1 MGHPCQFPETMI
13 ERIVKAHSNEGDMIL
28 DPFLG
33 SGTTCV
39 VAERLLRDSIGIEQ
53 KTEYVEMAHKRMKKN
68 GFYQE
73 D

>member
-1 MGHPCQFPETMI
+1 MI

-39 VAERLLRDSIGIEQ
+39 VAQEHGRHFIGIDLNKEYLALANGRIQ
-53 KTEYVEMAHKRMKKN
+53 KKSEE
-68 GFYQE
+68 
-73 D
+73 